1 MSPVYWLVWG
11 VVVAFALSAVGGL
24 VWAIQHGQMERFAAG
39 ARSIFDAEEPVGTV
53 TDGFPRRNGRSG
65 P

>member
-1 MSPVYWLVWG
+1 MSPVYWLIWG
-11 VVVAFALSAVGGL
+11 VVAACALSAVSGL

-39 ARSIFDAEEPVGTV
+39 ARSIFDADEPVGTF
-53 TDGFPRRNGRSG
+53 TDGFPGHEERSG

>member
-11 VVVAFALSAVGGL
+11 VVVAFALSAVSGL
-24 VWAIQHGQMERFAAG
+24 VWAIRHGQMERFAAG

-53 TDGFPRRNGRSG
+53 TDGFPGREGRSG